1 MIARIP
7 VPRALPHCDLLSPI
21 GPITVF
27 EDSGAIVA
35 VEWGRAP
42 DAQETPLLDE
52 ARRQL
57 DAYFDGTLPD
67 FDLPLAPTGSPFEQA
82 VWAGMCR
89 IPYGVMRTYG
99 DLAHE
104 VDGSAQAVGGA
115 CGANH
120 IPIIIPCHRVVGADG
135 HMVGYSGAGGVE
147 TKQALLRL
155 EGALLV

>member
-1 MIARIP
+1 MTHCYLLTP
-7 VPRALPHCDLLSPI
+7 V

-27 EDSGAIVA
+27 EESDCLVA

-42 DAQETPLLDE
+42 DPGETPLLGE

-57 DAYFDGTLPD
+57 DAYFDGTLTE
-67 FDLPLAPTGSPFEQA
+67 FDLPLAPTGSPFQQA
-82 VWAGMCR
+82 VWAAMRR
-89 IPYGVMRTYG
+89 IPYGAMRTYG
-99 DLAHE
+99 DLARE
-104 VDGSAQAVGGA
+104 VEGSAQSVGGA
-115 CGANH
+115 CGDNQ